1 MALWRFDNLDSITA
15 HNERGLKERAD
26 SSRLVGRQPYEE
38 KSTDPDNKRHALEK
52 RVVEGTAKA
61 EK

>member
-15 HNERGLKERAD
+15 HNECGLKERAD
-26 SSRLVGRQPYEE
+26 SSRLVGWQPYEE
-38 KSTDPDNKRHALEK
+38 KSTDPDTNCHALEE
-52 RVVEGTAKA
+52 RAVEGTAKA